1 MALPQLTIET
11 SKDDEFETE
20 DIAVKLNDDVLFFA
34 SRLDTRRYSVVY
46 WDVNPENDKEHYVKR
61 LAGFYEALKTVDGLS
76 ARRRSIN
83 NSLLLTYGENKDK
96 FVGEDLEEEFQGLVL
111 LEQLCGERPTIFD
124 HPHFNDFVILRAY
137 TPWGDLVME
146 DLSGTPW
153 KAETG
158 RICVV
163 THNDLSTQVAQL
175 IAETGKYSVT
185 ADQLQP
191 ILKEKAY
198 TFKE

>member
-1 MALPQLTIET
+1 MTLPQLTIET
-11 SKDDEFETE
+11 DYDPEFECE

-34 SRLDTRRYSVVY
+34 SRLDTHRYSVVY
-46 WDVNPENDKEHYVKR
+46 WDVSPKDDKEHYVQK
-61 LAGFYEALKTVDGLS
+61 LAGFYEALKTVDDLFV
-76 ARRRSIN
+76 RKRSIN
-83 NSLLLTYGENKDK
+83 NSLLLTYGENKDI
-96 FVGEDLEEEFQGLVL
+96 FVGEDREKEFQGLVP
-111 LEQLCGERPTIFD
+111 LEQLCGERPVIFD

-137 TPWGDLVME
+137 TPWCDLVME

-153 KAETG
+153 KPETG

-163 THNDLSTQVAQL
+163 TDNDFSTQVAQL
-175 IAETGKYSVT
+175 IAETGKYSVS

-191 ILKEKAY
+191 VLKEKVY